1 MGVPGSSNAFN
12 ISRRLGLAEDI
23 IEQAGKLLN
32 QEHVHMEN
40 VLQEL
45 DSERRRYE
53 SGSAEIE
60 ALRRESEQLRN
71 ALAYSKAEFER
82 RKNDML
88 RKAKEQADEIYRRSR
103 RESEAVLKE
112 LRSMKADYDAK
123 KLEEAAEAARK
134 KLNKTLSEDA
144 PLPEGAPLDAKTAK
158 KGLNVF
164 VVSLGKNGVITDVKG
179 SEVTVQVGILKMT
192 VPAKKCLL
200 TKAQPADTSGEP
212 KKRKGFT
219 KNAAANYAHQMF
231 VAKSGSAKQ
240 EIDLR
245 GMTLDEAIPAV
256 DKAIDDALIAGIS
269 QLRLIHGKGTG
280 ALRAGLTAYLENNR
294 FVRKLETAALEAG
307 GSGATVIDL

>member
-1 MGVPGSSNAFN
+1 
-12 ISRRLGLAEDI
+12 
-23 IEQAGKLLN
+23 
-32 QEHVHMEN
+32 MEN

-88 RKAKEQADEIYRRSR
+88 RKAREQADEIYRRSR

-134 KLNKTLSEDA
+134 KLNKTLSEEA

-164 VVSLGKNGVITDVKG
+164 VISLGKNGIITDVKG
-179 SEVTVQVGILKMT
+179 NEVTVQVGILKMN

-200 TKAQPADTSGEP
+200 TKAQPADTSGEA

-245 GMTLDEAIPAV
+245 GMTLDEAIPTV
-256 DKAIDDALIAGIS
+256 DKAIDDALIAGIG

-294 FVRKLETAALEAG
+294 FVRKLETAASDAG